1 MPCSLI
7 FHEGDT
13 FSLDCLSQDGGGLS
27 FDPACELEGGLQLCK
42 IVTIDC
48 QNLRAEVPEFC
59 VDRIWRID
67 LLQRSIALDMIVVQD
82 DDQIILP

>member
-42 IVTIDC
+42 IVTIDRQDLC
-48 QNLRAEVPEFC
+48 TEIPELC
-59 VDRIWRID
+59 VDRIWRIC
-67 LLQRSIALDMIVVQD
+67 LLYTSDAADEL
-82 DDQIILP
+82 

>member
-7 FHEGDT
+7 FHEGDA
-13 FSLDCLSQDGGGLS
+13 FSLDGLGENGGGLS

-42 IVTIDC
+42 IVTIDRQDLC
-48 QNLRAEVPEFC
+48 TEIPELC

-67 LLQRSIALDMIVVQD
+67 LLQRSIALDMIVVRMTTR
-82 DDQIILP
+82 LSSC